1 MRISKNRPAVSP
13 LFGRALITGGTSGIG
28 LAFARAL
35 ADRGCDLT
43 LVARSSDRLE
53 ATKQDLESRYGID
66 CEILQADLS
75 MEEAVEA
82 VSSRLAAEDEPI
94 EVFVNNAGQGL
105 HHKLAT
111 TDTQPLISAI
121 DLMATT
127 PVRLGAIAGAAMKKR
142 GHGVIVNT
150 SSVSGLVAMG
160 LYSGIKSLIRT
171 WSRSFAIE
179 MASTGVQ
186 VVTFMPGWVRT
197 ELHSRSGI
205 STSNLPG
212 FLWLSADRVAR
223 ECLRDADRGK
233 TYSVPSKRYKV
244 IAALAEHAPRKAV
257 EAVTARIN
265 KGRD

>member
-1 MRISKNRPAVSP
+1 
-13 LFGRALITGGTSGIG
+13 
-28 LAFARAL
+28 
-35 ADRGCDLT
+35 
-43 LVARSSDRLE
+43 
-53 ATKQDLESRYGID
+53 
-66 CEILQADLS
+66 
-75 MEEAVEA
+75 
-82 VSSRLAAEDEPI
+82 
-94 EVFVNNAGQGL
+94 
-105 HHKLAT
+105 
-111 TDTQPLISAI
+111 
-121 DLMATT
+121 
-127 PVRLGAIAGAAMKKR
+127 MKRR
-142 GHGVIVNT
+142 GHGVIINT

-205 STSNLPG
+205 STSNLPD

-223 ECLRDADRGK
+223 ECLRDVDRGK